1 MRGQKKRRKIIITEI
16 KGECDLTIKK
26 MKLNTA
32 LEELLEAPWKKVL
45 LPNWIAKPG
54 VILGA

>member
-1 MRGQKKRRKIIITEI
+1 MKRNI
-16 KGECDLTIKK
+16 
-26 MKLNTA
+26 A

-54 VILGA
+54 AISKAQKGHMATTRIE